1 MSNSLRQR
9 SLGEKIR
16 ARIATLRH
24 PVLDWLQFEVTTRCN
39 AACTYCPHTVYR
51 QNWTNTDMPL
61 ELFKTLAPAM
71 RKAKMVHLQGWGEPF
86 LHPDI
91 FSMIR
96 FAKQQG
102 CRVSTTTNGMC
113 LDDARIDDILSSGL
127 DILAFSLAGF
137 GEKNAGIRI
146 GTDSSHVTALIR
158 KIHLKKLAL
167 GRAIPRVHVA
177 FMLFPSTLHEIEQ
190 IPHKFAGIGI
200 DEVVISTLDFTATPE
215 LLREALRPVSA
226 EDYSD
231 LCQQIGMMVD
241 ACRRAGLPVHFR
253 LPSPVSQNR
262 LCTENVL
269 ASAFISADGK
279 VSPCAYSALPVAG
292 VFYSEDHGMQPYDRI
307 GTGCITEVSFPEVWA
322 GAAAKAFRDSFAA
335 GEYAPLCRYCQKR
348 RES

>member
-1 MSNSLRQR
+1 MRQR
-9 SLGEKIR
+9 SLGEKMR
-16 ARIATLRH
+16 ARMAALRH
-24 PVLDWLQFEVTTRCN
+24 PVLDWLQIEVTTRCN

-51 QNWTNTDMPL
+51 QNWTNADMPL

-96 FAKQQG
+96 LAKQQG

-113 LDDARIDDILSSGL
+113 LDDALIDDIISSRL
-127 DILAFSLAGF
+127 DMLAFSLAGF
-137 GEKNAGIRI
+137 GETNAGIRV
-146 GTDSSHVTALIR
+146 GTDSAHVTSLIR

-167 GRAIPRVHVA
+167 GRATPRVHVA
-177 FMLFPSTLHEIEQ
+177 FMLFPSTLHEIEE
-190 IPHKFAGIGI
+190 IPHKLAGIGV

-226 EDYSD
+226 DDYSD
-231 LCQQIGMMVD
+231 LCRQIEMTVD

-253 LPSPVSQNR
+253 LPSPVVQNR

-269 ASAFISADGK
+269 ASAFIGADGT
-279 VSPCAYSALPVAG
+279 VSPCVYSALPVAG
-292 VFYSEDHGMQPYDRI
+292 VSYCEDREMRPYDRI
-307 GTGCITEVSFPEVWA
+307 RTGSISDLSFPEVWA
-322 GAAAKAFRDSFAA
+322 GAAARAFRNSFSA
-335 GEYAPLCRYCQKR
+335 GEYASLCRFCQKR
-348 RES
+348 REA